1 MAKQDSSTGGTGKSR
16 GLKRRRG
23 GVADWES
30 VNAES
35 IRAAITATALT
46 GGALR
51 FGYSRD
57 GGAYAIGIYGD
68 GEPYTEFVKPGEE
81 VEITLNDICD
91 LFEGIKE
98 EQLSSRKSGLGP
110 KNPPPGQ

>member
-1 MAKQDSSTGGTGKSR
+1 MAKQDSQTSGAGKSR

-23 GVADWES
+23 GIADWAS
-30 VNAES
+30 VDAES
-35 IRAAITATALT
+35 IRDAITAAAFT

-68 GEPYTEFVKPGEE
+68 GDPYTEFVKPGEE
-81 VEITLNDICD
+81 VEITLQDICE
-91 LFEGIKE
+91 LFEGIKDD
-98 EQLSSRKSGLGP
+98 QATSRKTGSGP